1 MPYMYF
7 DDPQPIEFIAESWA
21 IDQIIDWFGKDIK
34 ITERDG
40 KFLVKLNASV
50 NAMEYWAMQYLN
62 AVEILSP
69 KDLRE
74 RLKKNVQ
81 FANEKYKD

>member
-1 MPYMYF
+1 MYA
-7 DDPQPIEFIAESWA
+7 DEPQVIEFIAESWA
-21 IDQIIDWFGKDIK
+21 IDQIVDWFGKDIR
-34 ITERDG
+34 IEERQDG
-40 KFLVKLNASV
+40 RLLVTLRASV

-74 RLKKNVQ
+74 RIKKNVQ
-81 FANEKYKD
+81 AANEKYSK